1 MVVAVPD
8 VFVEVSGLVKQFGE
22 TSAVDEVS
30 FAVHRGEMLVLLGP
44 SGCGKTTILR
54 CLAGLEEPEAGEIR
68 VDRALVTAP
77 RKGILVPPHRR
88 EIGMVFQSYA
98 IWPHLTVFENVA
110 FPLRV
115 RRLPGATVRERVLE
129 TLAMVG
135 LSGLEERNATR
146 LSGGQQQRLALARA
160 LVFRPRLLLFDEPL
174 SNLDAKLR
182 ERMRV
187 ELVRLH
193 RELGI
198 TAVYVTHDQEE
209 AMTLGDRLVVM
220 HRGRV
225 VQEGDAR
232 TLYLRPADPFVAD
245 FIGVTNLLRARLVG
259 GSKGWVAHVGASDP
273 LMLPPEVGT
282 PEGSEAWLS
291 VRPEVIQVDRHR
303 PADAVNW
310 LSGTVTHLVFL
321 GDRLECRVRSSG
333 TELRARVPPT
343 ETFSIGDPIHLRI
356 PWEHCLVLRGA
367 PGDPANGTSSGRSDS
382 WS

>member
-1 MVVAVPD
+1 VAAVSD
-8 VFVEVSGLVKQFGE
+8 AFVEVSGLAKRFGE
-22 TSAVDEVS
+22 VSAVDGVS
-30 FAVHRGEMLVLLGP
+30 FAVRKGEMLVLLGP

-68 VDRALVTAP
+68 VDGELVTAP
-77 RKGILVPPHRR
+77 RQGILVPPHRR
-88 EIGMVFQSYA
+88 RIGMVFQSYA

-115 RRLPGATVRERVLE
+115 RRVPAATVREQAIE
-129 TLAMVG
+129 TLALVG
-135 LSGLEERNATR
+135 LAGLEDRNATR

-187 ELVRLH
+187 ELLRLQ
-193 RELGI
+193 REVGI

-225 VQEGDAR
+225 VQDGDAR

-245 FIGVTNLLRARLVG
+245 FIGVTNLLRARLSRG
-259 GSKGWVAHVGASDP
+259 PDGWVADIGASDA
-273 LMLPPEVGT
+273 LLLPPEVVAAGES
-282 PEGSEAWLS
+282 EGWLS
-291 VRPEVIQVDRHR
+291 VRPEVIQVARHR
-303 PADAVNW
+303 PPDAANW
-310 LSGTVTHLVFL
+310 LTGTLTQLVFL
-321 GDRLECRVRSSG
+321 GDRVEGRVRSRDV
-333 TELRARVPPT
+333 ELR
-343 ETFSIGDPIHLRI
+343 LRI
-356 PWEHCLVLRGA
+356 PLTESFGVGDSIYLRIPADHCLVLRGA
-367 PGDPANGTSSGRSDS
+367 PGDRATAA
-382 WS
+382 

>member
-1 MVVAVPD
+1 MAAVRD
-8 VFVEVSGLVKQFGE
+8 VFVEVSGLVKRFGE

-30 FAVHRGEMLVLLGP
+30 FAVRRGEMLVLLGP

-68 VDRALVTAP
+68 VDGALVTAP

-129 TLAMVG
+129 TLGMVG
-135 LSGLEERNATR
+135 LGGLEDRNATR

-160 LVFRPRLLLFDEPL
+160 LVFRPTLLLFDEPL

-187 ELVRLH
+187 ELVRLQ
-193 RELGI
+193 RELGV

-209 AMTLGDRLVVM
+209 AMTLGDHLVVM

-245 FIGVTNLLRARLVG
+245 FIGVTNLLRARLVA
-259 GSKGWVAHVGASDP
+259 GSAGWVAHVGASDP

-282 PEGSEAWLS
+282 PEGPEVWLS
-291 VRPEVIQVDRHR
+291 VRPEVIQVDRQR

-343 ETFSIGDPIHLRI
+343 ETFAVGDPIHLRI
-356 PWEHCLVLRGA
+356 PWEHCLVLRGSL
-367 PGDPANGTSSGRSDS
+367 GDRANGT
-382 WS
+382 